1 MGKQNQ
7 EILRLRGLLSAA
19 DHAAS
24 SSNFGTAFAGPTE
37 TTGHAGQQKS
47 RDFPAT
53 KDTPYIHPRQTN
65 FRSRDF
71 FNLNSDPALD
81 GLPDLSW
88 VDVARQYRPSSRPL
102 PSARKIASAARAF
115 SQPDP
120 AAATGFQYIYLTRK
134 RKFTRTEIR
143 GNLRRLGV
151 DPSRILDISFP
162 ARFCVALLVHNQ
174 YAPDLCKILDSA
186 KVVPIKDFDP
196 LDPVHLADPQFAK
209 DSDSVRSSKLFNLH
223 SDRCIGVLNHI
234 RPHLV
239 LAVGSM
245 FIDQGW
251 IVSEDVQKALAA
263 AFPPGSKTKRPRL
276 AMDYHMKD
284 ASESSDDDSY
294 KEKPLQ

>member
-1 MGKQNQ
+1 M
-7 EILRLRGLLSAA
+7 
-19 DHAAS
+19 
-24 SSNFGTAFAGPTE
+24 
-37 TTGHAGQQKS
+37 
-47 RDFPAT
+47 
-53 KDTPYIHPRQTN
+53 
-65 FRSRDF
+65 
-71 FNLNSDPALD
+71 NSDPARD
-81 GLPDLSW
+81 DLSW
-88 VDVARQYRPSSRPL
+88 VDVTRQYRPASRPL

-120 AAATGFQYIYLTRK
+120 SAATGFQYIYLTRK

-162 ARFCVALLVHNQ
+162 ARSCVALLVHNQ

-251 IVSEDVQKALAA
+251 IVSEDVQKALVA